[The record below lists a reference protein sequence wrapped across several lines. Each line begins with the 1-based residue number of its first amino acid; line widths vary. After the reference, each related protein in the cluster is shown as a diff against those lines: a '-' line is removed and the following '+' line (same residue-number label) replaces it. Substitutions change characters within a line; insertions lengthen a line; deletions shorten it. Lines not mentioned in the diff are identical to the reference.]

1 MFRRLQAEAVAGFVR
16 HLAKGWK
23 LHVNIETLATATKAA
38 KEKALNLFFNV
49 FISSLRHFYSPHSLS
64 MFMDRLRQ
72 DVELL
77 QGFCDT
83 VLDEPGAIH
92 PQPLSGR
99 LNHLQKPRREIDCNH
114 PIPRFLHFL
123 TTWNPQQ

>member
-1 MFRRLQAEAVAGFVR
+1 VFRRLQAEAVAGFIR

-23 LHVNIETLATATKAA
+23 FHINIEAFATATKAA

-77 QGFCDT
+77 QGFCDA

-92 PQPLSGR
+92 SKPLSCR
-99 LNHLQKPRREIDCNH
+99 LNQFQKSRREVDGNH
-114 PIPRFLHFL
+114 STPRFLHL
-123 TTWNPQQ
+123 TTHWNPQQ